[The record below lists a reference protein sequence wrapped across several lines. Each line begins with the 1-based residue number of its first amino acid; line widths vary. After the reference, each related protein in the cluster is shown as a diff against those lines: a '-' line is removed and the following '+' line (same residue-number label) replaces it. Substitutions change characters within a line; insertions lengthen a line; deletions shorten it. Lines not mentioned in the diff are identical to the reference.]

1 MVSNTPQ
8 ITVLMSVYNGAKFLA
23 EAIDSIL
30 TQTFT
35 DFEFIVIDDASS
47 DDSLHIINSYKDAR
61 IVVLQNTKNIG
72 LTKSL
77 NIRYCKG
84 KREIYSQDGCR

>member
-8 ITVLMSVYNGAKFLA
+8 ITVLMSVYNGAKFLD

-47 DDSLHIINSYKDAR
+47 DDSLQVIKL
-61 IVVLQNTKNIG
+61 LQ
-72 LTKSL
+72 
-77 NIRYCKG
+77 RC
-84 KREIYSQDGCR
+84 